1 MHDRIKSKGG
11 RHKGAGRLLK
21 TLDPASRFRLV
32 QMAENVLHSDEGF
45 ADEMFAK
52 PLADVY
58 EWGAKTQWITNCS
71 TEKLNQFRIQLSETL
86 ATINS
91 ELKRRNVNAR

>member
-1 MHDRIKSKGG
+1 
-11 RHKGAGRLLK
+11 
-21 TLDPASRFRLV
+21 
-32 QMAENVLHSDEGF
+32 MAENVLHSDERF

-58 EWGAKTQWITNCS
+58 EWGTKTQWIQNCS
-71 TEKLNQFRIQLSETL
+71 TEKLNQFRIQISETL

>member
-1 MHDRIKSKGG
+1 
-11 RHKGAGRLLK
+11 
-21 TLDPASRFRLV
+21 
-32 QMAENVLHSDEGF
+32 MAENVLHSDERF

-52 PLADVY
+52 PLAAVY
-58 EWGAKTQWITNCS
+58 EWGTKTQWIQNCS

-86 ATINS
+86 DTINS